1 MRILVTTKAELYEKR
16 KQEHLERGFRIE
28 DEQTMPVN
36 GFRSFVAVREL
47 PFSDGLNDLVAEALR
62 NGATRGNW

>member
-1 MRILVTTKAELYEKR
+1 MRIRVTTKAELYEKR
-16 KQEHLERGFRIE
+16 KQEQLERGFRIE

-47 PFSDGLNDLVAEALR
+47 PVSDGRDDLVTEALG
-62 NGATRGNW
+62 NGAKRGNW